1 MILYGAPASGKDT
14 VTREITKQDS
24 AFRLFRRIKVGA
36 GRTSGYRISSRAE
49 LSRLREDSQVIWENN
64 RYGADYA
71 IDRPGL
77 VAMFDDDLIPVVHA
91 GQTGVV
97 DALRDAM
104 PDIRWTVIQL
114 RCSRSTAERRIIDRG
129 TGDTAE
135 RLAAWDNTP
144 VLDEADCTID
154 TDVISA
160 EDAADMIRALAQR

>member
-14 VTREITKQDS
+14 VTREIAKRDS

-36 GRTSGYRISSRAE
+36 GRTSGYRISSHAE
-49 LSRLREDSQVIWENN
+49 LARLREANQVIWENS

-77 VAMFDDDLIPVVHA
+77 VAMLDDGLIPVVHA
-91 GQTGVV
+91 GQTAVI

-104 PDIRWTVIQL
+104 PDTRWTVVQL
-114 RCSRSTAERRIIDRG
+114 QCSRSTAERRIIDRG

-135 RLAAWDNTP
+135 RLAAWDSTP

-154 TDVISA
+154 TDITSA
-160 EDAADMIRALAQR
+160 EDAADMIRALARR